1 MGINQ
6 GLSEDC
12 SDLLKKTFRL
22 DGTLAKK
29 ANFKRTFLVI
39 KHLIKY
45 KAYVKS
51 CCQFHL
57 LDESLH

>member
-12 SDLLKKTFRL
+12 CDLLKKTFRL

-51 CCQFHL
+51 CC
-57 LDESLH
+57 